1 MDASIGFSDRN
12 SLDAMSAPFVFQTAI
27 SALAL
32 HDKGDILDTALG
44 GFVDIQDFDLPAS
57 IVGVAAVHAEELAC
71 EKRCF
76 VTAGSCLYR
85 DNSVFLIHTIFGQQ
99 GNLYLIE

>member
-57 IVGVAAVHAEELAC
+57 IVGVA
-71 EKRCF
+71 
-76 VTAGSCLYR
+76 VTSGGDGRARSDEG
-85 DNSVFLIHTIFGQQ
+85 G
-99 GNLYLIE
+99 E